1 MSSHLGGAT
10 SKWSQNLYDIN
21 RQLRTGKTIKG
32 KDLTDEKREE
42 LEAKKETILGTMGA
56 AKEARHDERMKD
68 IMDHTTKVG
77 NEVVEKIGKQLD
89 DKLGFL
95 VTPGNGNIDEE
106 IAAHQNQ
113 VKIHQATIAAKRV
126 EKKRAATEAAAKKKR
141 DSAQKKVDAQAARE
155 EKKKSKRKGK
165 DKSPAEEVASTAEP
179 DEEENIESS
188 DEDLPQTPSTEMPE
202 ENVEDC
208 TTLQEAREYYDFV
221 KECAARCDE
230 YAKFMLGDLTEK
242 GAIEELASKLK
253 RERLAWFSP
262 KCNMFGGKQ
271 LQKLV
276 EKIVTK
282 ITYGTPEMTKN
293 VAAALN
299 YDLSDTGSQHRVK
312 YLKDFFVMSSEN
324 KIMAV
329 VACLP

>member
-1 MSSHLGGAT
+1 M
-10 SKWSQNLYDIN
+10 
-21 RQLRTGKTIKG
+21 
-32 KDLTDEKREE
+32 
-42 LEAKKETILGTMGA
+42 
-56 AKEARHDERMKD
+56 
-68 IMDHTTKVG
+68 
-77 NEVVEKIGKQLD
+77 
-89 DKLGFL
+89 
-95 VTPGNGNIDEE
+95 
-106 IAAHQNQ
+106 
-113 VKIHQATIAAKRV
+113 
-126 EKKRAATEAAAKKKR
+126 
-141 DSAQKKVDAQAARE
+141 
-155 EKKKSKRKGK
+155 
-165 DKSPAEEVASTAEP
+165 ASTAEP
-179 DEEENIESS
+179 DEEEKIESS

-202 ENVEDC
+202 EDANVEDC

-282 ITYGTPEMTKN
+282 TTYGTPEMTKN

-312 YLKDFFVMSSEN
+312 YLKDFFVMSREDR
-324 KIMAV
+324 IMAV

>member
-1 MSSHLGGAT
+1 MSGHQGGVT
-10 SKWSQNLYDIN
+10 SKLSKDLSNIQC
-21 RQLRTGKTIKG
+21 QLRSGKTIKG
-32 KDLTDEKREE
+32 KDLTPETKEK
-42 LEAKKETILGTMGA
+42 LEQKKAAILEKMTA
-56 AKEARHDERMKD
+56 EKEARHDERMKA
-68 IMDHTTKVG
+68 INDHTTEVVNKVAEKIETKLNEKFAPLDALFG
-77 NEVVEKIGKQLD
+77 GAASGDISEQITAARNEVKFKQAWIAS
-89 DKLGFL
+89 KL
-95 VTPGNGNIDEE
+95 NE
-106 IAAHQNQ
+106 
-113 VKIHQATIAAKRV
+113 
-126 EKKRAATEAAAKKKR
+126 KKR
-141 DSAQKKVDAQAARE
+141 DSAQKKADAKAARE
-155 EKKKSKRKGK
+155 EKKKAKSKRKGK
-165 DKSPAEEVASTAEP
+165 DTSPAEEVASTAEP
-179 DEEENIESS
+179 DEEEKIESS

-242 GAIEELASKLK
+242 GAIEELACKLK
-253 RERLAWFSP
+253 RERMAWYSP
-262 KCNMFGGKQ
+262 KCNFGGSKQ

-293 VAAALN
+293 VAAGLN
-299 YDLSDTGSQHRVK
+299 HDLSDTGSQHRVK

>member
-1 MSSHLGGAT
+1 MSGHQGGVT
-10 SKWSQNLYDIN
+10 SKLSKDLSNIQC
-21 RQLRTGKTIKG
+21 QLRSGKTIKG
-32 KDLTDEKREE
+32 KDLTPETKEK
-42 LEAKKETILGTMGA
+42 LEQKKAAILEMMRA
-56 AKEARHDERMKD
+56 EKEARHDERMKD
-68 IMDHTTKVG
+68 IMDHTT
-77 NEVVEKIGKQLD
+77 EVVNKAAEKIGKQLD

-242 GAIEELASKLK
+242 GAIEELACKLK
-253 RERLAWFSP
+253 RERVPWYSP
-262 KCNMFGGKQ
+262 KCNFGGSKQ

-282 ITYGTPEMTKN
+282 ITYGSPEMTKN